1 MDQFSEPVRR
11 GGILARGRGIRPSSR
26 GAIGENIS
34 ELAEWRD
41 ETFSKR
47 SVRNWWRD
55 ACRVIG
61 RSSRKRNIIPFV
73 ATGAIMA

>member
-11 GGILARGRGIRPSSR
+11 GILARGRGIRPSSR
-26 GAIGENIS
+26 GAI
-34 ELAEWRD
+34 AKTFRKWRD